1 MSSTAEGTKQ
11 TTKNTGREAGCRPA
25 ASGTRRAEPLPLT
38 LFPFA
43 ILGPLSVVFHP
54 HVHEPH
60 GIRIEVSVSENI
72 RAL

>member
-11 TTKNTGREAGCRPA
+11 TTRTTGREAGRRPA

-43 ILGPLSVVFHP
+43 IIGPLSIVSTHTFTTHT
-54 HVHEPH
+54 E
-60 GIRIEVSVSENI
+60 IRIEVNVGENI